1 MRKPDFKFVFHH
13 SFHWT
18 AKIMHRFFIHTFTVI
33 SIVLMTLCLPA
44 AAKNANDSFKPGEIW
59 LDEAGT
65 PINAHGGGILFHE
78 GRYYWFGEHKIEGKE
93 GNFAHVGVHCYSSED
108 LYRWKD
114 EGIALKVSKNPK
126 SDIAKGGIL
135 ERPKVVYCAKTK
147 KFVMWFHLEI
157 GQNYS
162 TARSAVAVADTVTGP
177 YRFIESKRIN
187 AGFWPMNVHGRFK
200 EPLRADETE
209 YLKKIQMRGGPVE
222 GYPLDMIYRRDFF
235 DGQMARDMT
244 IFVDDDG
251 TAYHIYSSE
260 ENGTLHIARLTD
272 DYLNHSGD
280 WVRVFPGK
288 FNEAPAIFKKN
299 GKYFMFASGCTGW
312 SPNAARLAVAD
323 SIMGEWTE
331 LGNPCRGTEEEK
343 NFTFHSQSTF
353 VIPVVGKPD
362 TFIFMAD
369 RWNPQNAIDGRY
381 VWLPVLFDENGI
393 PYLEWRDE
401 WKY

>member
-1 MRKPDFKFVFHH
+1 MSKILTRTIVALYLLLFPISLCFSAEESAR
-13 SFHWT
+13 SF
-18 AKIMHRFFIHTFTVI
+18 R
-33 SIVLMTLCLPA
+33 
-44 AAKNANDSFKPGEIW
+44 PGELW

-65 PINAHGGGILFHE
+65 HINAHGGGILFHE
-78 GRYYWFGEHKIEGKE
+78 GRYYWFGEHKIEGDA
-93 GNFAHVGVHCYSSED
+93 GNYAQVGVHCYSSDD

-114 EGIALKVSKNPK
+114 EGIALKVSNNPK

-135 ERPKVVYCAKTK
+135 ERPKVVYCAKTG

-162 TARSAVAVADTVTGP
+162 SARSGVAVADSVVGP
-177 YRFIESKRIN
+177 YRFVESKRIN
-187 AGFWPMNVHGRFK
+187 AGFWPINIQGRFR
-200 EPLRADETE
+200 EPLRPEEND
-209 YLKKIQMRGGPVE
+209 YLAKIKMGGGPVP
-222 GYPLDMIYRRDFF
+222 GYPRDMIYRRDFF
-235 DGQMARDMT
+235 GGQMARDMT

-251 TAYHIYSSE
+251 SAYHIYSSE

-280 WVRVFPGK
+280 WVRILPGK
-288 FNEAPAIFKKN
+288 FNEAPTIFKKD
-299 GKYFMFASGCTGW
+299 GKYFLITSGCTGW
-312 SPNAARLAVAD
+312 DPNAARLAVAD

-331 LGNPCRGTEEEK
+331 LGNPCRGTDEEK
-343 NFTFHSQSTF
+343 ALTFRSQGTF
-353 VIPVVGKPD
+353 VIPVVGKPG

-369 RWNPQNAIDGRY
+369 RWNPSNAIDGRY
-381 VWLPVLFDENGI
+381 VWLPVLFDENGT